1 MNTIH
6 IEFKKLA
13 FDLSEKQFLS
23 FVKEILDIEGTER
36 EDVINK

>member
-1 MNTIH
+1 MT
-6 IEFKKLA
+6 LA
-13 FDLSEKQFLS
+13 KKQFLS